1 VVFKILGNICCSGVA
16 EMIYQGIL
24 HLLGCKCDDANCS
37 YNAWKFWRRLPRF
50 GLFGYLVAHLCTFL
64 LNYCFH
70 FIPSGVRKQSI
81 DNEFYPGNAFSV
93 NLMLKLHDGLLF
105 QNSILFVCQVTP
117 NLSWC
122 GGGHDAQQTQSSSWL
137 A

>member
-1 VVFKILGNICCSGVA
+1 
-16 EMIYQGIL
+16 M
-24 HLLGCKCDDANCS
+24 
-37 YNAWKFWRRLPRF
+37 LPF
-50 GLFGYLVAHLCTFL
+50 
-64 LNYCFH
+64 
-70 FIPSGVRKQSI
+70 PSGVRKQSI